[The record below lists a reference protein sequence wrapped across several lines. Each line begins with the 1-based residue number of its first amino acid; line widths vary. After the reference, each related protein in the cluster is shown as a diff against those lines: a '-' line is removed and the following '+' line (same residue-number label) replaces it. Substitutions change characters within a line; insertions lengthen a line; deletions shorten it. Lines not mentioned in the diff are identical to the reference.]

1 MRGSAVGAA
10 SDAASAAGWHGKLP
24 TVGDFATRR
33 LPPEFVAA
41 WDAWLSDGLA
51 ALQLHPDWLDAYLTS
66 PSWRFVL
73 MPGVLPG
80 PLGDTAWAGV
90 LMPSVDRVGRY
101 YPLTLAQALPA
112 LPCDETSTEA
122 LWVWLLRL
130 DEAAADA
137 MHDDWSIDQLEAEL
151 SRLGPAP
158 IAWAASTPV
167 TAAPPDED
175 ITELPLNGHRN
186 PPALLAAQ
194 SRAAW
199 GQQAHGHAFWYA
211 QPDLHSPR
219 LLRTRGLVGPSL
231 VARLLGSA
239 DDNLGPAPTPTP

>member
-1 MRGSAVGAA
+1 MTAPNQ
-10 SDAASAAGWHGKLP
+10 DAAGWHGKLP

-33 LPPEFVAA
+33 LPPEFVAE

-51 ALQLHPDWLDAYLTS
+51 ELQRSPQWPDAYLTS

-80 PLGDTAWAGV
+80 ALGCSAWAGV

-101 YPLTLAQALPA
+101 YPLTLAHALPA

-122 LWVWLLRL
+122 LWLWLLRL

-137 MHDDWSIDQLEAEL
+137 MHDDWSIEQFEAEL
-151 SRLGPAP
+151 ARLGPP
-158 IAWAASTPV
+158 PVAWASSAPV
-167 TAAPPDED
+167 ALAPPDAD
-175 ITELPLNGHRN
+175 IVDLPLDSHRN

-199 GQQAHGHAFWYA
+199 AEQARGHVYWYA
-211 QPDLHSPR
+211 QPDLSSPR
-219 LLRTRGLVGPSL
+219 LLRSRGLVGPAL
-231 VARLLGSA
+231 VARLLGSV
-239 DDNLGPAPTPTP
+239 DDNLGPAPSNPS